1 VKELKAKVQ
10 RHKAHPSRL
19 RRTPLKG
26 RINRRAHPSRLT
38 PYSPEGENKSQGT
51 SLPANAVLP

>member
-1 VKELKAKVQ
+1 MCSKAFRKVKELEAKVQ

-26 RINRRAHPSRLT
+26 RFVKILLLSIPVRNEAPPKVT
-38 PYSPEGENKSQGT
+38 VDVQ
-51 SLPANAVLP
+51 

>member
-1 VKELKAKVQ
+1 MCSKVFIKVKELKAKVQ
-10 RHKAHPSRL
+10 RHK
-19 RRTPLKG
+19 
-26 RINRRAHPSRLT
+26 AHPSRLT

>member
-1 VKELKAKVQ
+1 MCSKAFRKVKELEAKVQ

-26 RINRRAHPSRLT
+26 KINPRIFLQT
-38 PYSPEGENKSQGT
+38 PGLGFMIF
-51 SLPANAVLP
+51 L